1 MEQAKQAIRFTY
13 EDYAHFPDDRRQYQ
27 IVDGEVYMV
36 PAPIPYHQIV
46 ASNIE
51 FMLRSFVSKHNL
63 GQVFRAPCDVI
74 LSNENVVQP
83 DIFFISKNRLN
94 IITEKNIVG
103 PPDLVIEI
111 LSPYTE
117 KLDKTIK
124 RDLYARY
131 GVSEYWLVDP
141 VSKGIELLAL
151 SDNKLSTIGVF
162 GIKDTFGSRVIKG
175 LSVNIAEVFQGIGQ

>member
-1 MEQAKQAIRFTY
+1 MKEQAKRAIRFTY

-36 PAPIPYHQIV
+36 PAPVPYHQIV

-51 FMLRSFVSKHNL
+51 FILRSFILKHSL
-63 GQVFRAPCDVI
+63 GQVFRSPCDVI

-83 DIFFISKNRLN
+83 DIFFISKERLN
-94 IITEKNIVG
+94 IITEKNIAG

-117 KLDKTIK
+117 KLDRTIK

-131 GVSEYWLVDP
+131 GVLEYWLVDP
-141 VSKGIELLAL
+141 AAKQIEVLSLSGKEFSSIGIY
-151 SDNKLSTIGVF
+151 
-162 GIKDTFGSRVIKG
+162 GIKDTFESKVIKG
-175 LSVNIAEVFQGIGQ
+175 LSMIVDEAFKG